1 MSDVFRAKGIFG
13 DIEGVMVDVR
23 GFSLTHIRGIL
34 LLCPQRV

>member
-23 GFSLTHIRGIL
+23 GAALLISKNFFCYARRG
-34 LLCPQRV
+34 